1 MMFPMLFQTMQGV
14 KENTRE
20 DNEFSLRKT
29 EWLETIA
36 TFKLLL
42 IRHSMEA
49 KLSNVVDRLTNPKV
63 HVP

>member
-36 TFKLLL
+36 TFELLL